1 MEERKQMQKTKEQ
14 ELAERIAPMVEER
27 IEARI
32 KHRIVQSI
40 VDTLDENF
48 YPPEEMIKEEYVKQV
63 EDAQK
68 RVKQGQCKSFR
79 NGDEL
84 LNYLESLKE

>member
-1 MEERKQMQKTKEQ
+1 MQKMEN
-14 ELAERIAPMVEER
+14 EIADRITPIIEKR

-48 YPPEEMIKEEYVKQV
+48 YPPEEMIKEEYIKQV

-68 RVKQGQCKSFR
+68 EEGLIF
-79 NGDEL
+79 NNTEEL
-84 LNYLESLKE
+84 KKHLESLEK

>member
-1 MEERKQMQKTKEQ
+1 MERRQMQKMEN
-14 ELAERIAPMVEER
+14 EIVDRITPIIEKR

-48 YPPEEMIKEEYVKQV
+48 YPPEEMIKEEYVKQI
-63 EDAQK
+63 EEAEK
-68 RVKQGQCKSFR
+68 RVKRGEGKSFKDK
-79 NGDEL
+79 DEL

>member
-1 MEERKQMQKTKEQ
+1 MQKMEN
-14 ELAERIAPMVEER
+14 EIADRIIPIIEKR

-48 YPPEEMIKEEYVKQV
+48 YPPEEMIKEEYVKQI
-63 EDAQK
+63 EEAEK
-68 RVKQGQCKSFR
+68 RVKRGEGKSFKDK
-79 NGDEL
+79 DEL

>member
-1 MEERKQMQKTKEQ
+1 MQKMEN
-14 ELAERIAPMVEER
+14 EIVDRITPIIEKR

-48 YPPEEMIKEEYVKQV
+48 YPPEEMIKEEYVKQI
-63 EDAQK
+63 EEAEK
-68 RVKQGQCKSFR
+68 RVKRGEGKSFKDK
-79 NGDEL
+79 DEL